1 MHKLMR
7 LNRDVPHGVCLDK
20 LHNRR
25 DNLLI
30 DAPLWLQV
38 QQALATY
45 FTATL
50 HGPLQIILSL
60 NDNLELVGTTKGLVE
75 WWKLTLRREAYPVKL
90 TAKGLRARCL
100 EEYLEAT
107 SMKLSRENT
116 QWIQQWLATSNHNGL
131 CRARRCTLDNGAY
144 LCRREHLRVPGVL
157 SIAPAAAN
165 IAATKTNEVCRLTC
179 VEALTLTS
187 LELFDKWQ

>member
-25 DNLLI
+25 DNLLK

-75 WWKLTLRREAYPVKL
+75 WRKLTLRREAYPVKL
-90 TAKGLRARCL
+90 TAKRLRARCL
-100 EEYLEAT
+100 EEDFETT
-107 SMKLSRENT
+107 SVELTCEDT
-116 QWIQQWLATSNHNGL
+116 QRIEQRFATSNHDGL
-131 CRARRCTLDNGAY
+131 R
-144 LCRREHLRVPGVL
+144 
-157 SIAPAAAN
+157 
-165 IAATKTNEVCRLTC
+165 
-179 VEALTLTS
+179 
-187 LELFDKWQ
+187 